1 MSRNVTSRPN
11 LSLIYSQQYFEIRSK
26 KIAALQASQD
36 PNPYPHKF
44 HTNYRI
50 ADYVRDYSHLKKG
63 ETLPE
68 KEIRMGLRVMTQRS
82 ASNALHFYV
91 CMYTAQDTASYLT
104 MHRQGRGCH
113 HPGHVPIA
121 GVQGRRA
128 L

>member
-1 MSRNVTSRPN
+1 MTRNVTKRPN
-11 LSLIYSQQYFEIRSK
+11 LSLLKSHQNFDIRTK
-26 KIAALQASQD
+26 KIAAHHATHRGHPRRRLQRD
-36 PNPYPHKF
+36 
-44 HTNYRI
+44 NYRI

-113 HPGHVPIA
+113 HPVHVPIA